1 MTAGEARR
9 HAAPFAAARRN
20 HAGSPMLII
29 SAAQMASL
37 GRQREL
43 DFRRR
48 AVAYLSASYPDLAAL
63 VGDRWN
69 AFIDGASEIAQR
81 GGLRSELAVMTVC
94 ELVAVYGNRFHHENP
109 WASYI
114 LFRCEIDP
122 ATRVARLR
130 KYLPLPDRLQPDRN
144 DA

>member
-1 MTAGEARR
+1 
-9 HAAPFAAARRN
+9 
-20 HAGSPMLII
+20 MLII

-48 AVAYLSASYPDLAAL
+48 AVAYLRASYPDLAAL

-69 AFIDGASEIAQR
+69 AFIDGASEIARR
-81 GGLRSELAVMTVC
+81 GGLRSELAVMSVC
-94 ELVAVYGNRFHHENP
+94 ELAAVYGNRFHHEHP

-114 LFRCEIDP
+114 LFRCEVDP
-122 ATRVARLR
+122 VARVARLR
-130 KYLPLPDRLQPDRN
+130 KYLPRPDRLQPDRY